1 MIKFYDLCPNRAR
14 YEQRSRQAR
23 TERKRV
29 EKMDGNAS
37 LGRNLSRSFTTGLVS
52 SEPNQEDIY
61 GRSVEN
67 NGMFGI
73 KSNVRASF
81 HVRVTVFFLSVRYW
95 TFNHLFTLC
104 RHH

>member
-1 MIKFYDLCPNRAR
+1 MCRAR

-23 TERKRV
+23 SERKRV

-52 SEPNQEDIY
+52 SGPNQEDIY
-61 GRSVEN
+61 GRSAEN
-67 NGMFGI
+67 NGSMLGI

-81 HVRVTVFFLSVRYW
+81 HVREVTNIVLSVFQLWNSRS
-95 TFNHLFTLC
+95 LFL
-104 RHH
+104 RLL